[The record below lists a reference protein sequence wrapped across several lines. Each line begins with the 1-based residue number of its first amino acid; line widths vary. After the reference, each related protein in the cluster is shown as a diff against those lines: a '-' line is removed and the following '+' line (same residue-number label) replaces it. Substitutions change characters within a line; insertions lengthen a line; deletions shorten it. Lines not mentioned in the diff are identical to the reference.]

1 MRKVVT
7 ALLLG
12 AVSFAPG
19 AVWAESMTDALI
31 SAYRNSHL
39 LEQNQAVLRAAD
51 EDVAT
56 AVGQLLPVISF
67 TTQVNDTRQE
77 SIVFG
82 TK

>member
-1 MRKVVT
+1 MMRTVVK

-19 AVWAESMTDALI
+19 VAWSESLADAMI

-56 AVGQLLPVISF
+56 AVGSLRPVISF
-67 TTQVNDTRQE
+67 VSKIGRVDTNY
-77 SIVFG
+77 
-82 TK
+82 